1 MRDLFAILRTA
12 RITEKATMLRE
23 KNQYLFDVDPKATK
37 IDVKK
42 AVEKAFGKKVL
53 KVNLFNVR
61 PKTKWSR
68 MGRPGKTSRIKR
80 AVVQLAPGEKI
91 DIMV

>member
-53 KVNLFNVR
+53 KVNLFNVK
-61 PKTKWSR
+61 PKRKWSR

>member
-1 MRDLFAILRTA
+1 MTDLFSILRSA

-23 KNQYLFDVDPKATK
+23 QNQYIFDVDPKATK

-53 KVNLFNVR
+53 KVNLFNVQ
-61 PKTKWSR
+61 PKKKWSR
-68 MGRPGKTSRIKR
+68 LGRPGKTPRTKR
-80 AVVQLAPGEKI
+80 AIVQLAPGEKI
-91 DIMV
+91 DITV

>member
-1 MRDLFAILRTA
+1 MKDPFAILRTA

-23 KNQYLFDVDPKATK
+23 KNKYLFDVDPKATK

-42 AVEKAFGKKVL
+42 AVEKVFGKKVL
-53 KVNLFNVR
+53 KVNLFNVK
-61 PKTKWSR
+61 PKAKWSR
-68 MGRPGKTSRIKR
+68 MGRPGKTSRSKR